1 MMSGTKHLYCQI
13 KNSFHNNVSLL
24 SFGVIM
30 IELVVRKIGGE
41 ERVET
46 DPEAVVIAGW
56 TGRNEAALNAHIKEL
71 AELGIAPPKSVPM
84 FYRVATTLLTTRP
97 VLQMA
102 GREATGEVETVL
114 WKHDG
119 CLYVG
124 VGSDHTDR
132 KLETV
137 GITLSKQLC
146 AKPVSQ
152 SVWPWAEVAPHWDQ
166 IILRS
171 RLASGDIYQEGPVA
185 GLRRPDE
192 LLALYESREG
202 SLPAQSLMFCG
213 TLAVHGGIRF
223 ADEMTLELVD
233 PVLRRMIEHRYTVDV
248 LPIAEA

>member
-1 MMSGTKHLYCQI
+1 
-13 KNSFHNNVSLL
+13 
-24 SFGVIM
+24 M
-30 IELVVRKIGGE
+30 IELVVQSVGGE
-41 ERVET
+41 ERIST
-46 DPEAVVIAGW
+46 DPKAVVIAGW
-56 TGRNEAALNAHIKEL
+56 TGRDEAALNAHIEEL

-84 FYRVATTLLTTRP
+84 YYRVAAALLTTRP
-97 VLQMA
+97 VVQMV
-102 GREATGEVETVL
+102 GREATGEIESVL

-119 CLYVG
+119 GLYVG
-124 VGSDHTDR
+124 LGSDHTDR

-152 SVWPWAEVAPHWDQ
+152 HVWPWAEVAPHWDQ
-166 IILRS
+166 ILLRS
-171 RLASGDIYQEGPVA
+171 RLASGEIYQEGPAA

-202 SLPAQSLMFCG
+202 PLPARSLMFCG

-223 ADEMTLELVD
+223 TDVLRLELID
-233 PVLRRMIEHRYTVDV
+233 PVLKRTIEHHYAVDV